1 MHSES
6 VQYLNLSTNNGVVML
21 TDKQIRVKIGG
32 ISRSSKAIRN
42 NIQEVL
48 CNIAGR
54 GFDEKI
60 GDVSLFTNLVN
71 ATTGMNQTY
80 IKRWIRDNGL
90 ATWNKDKE
98 RYTLNKNAQKK
109 ANEEFEDAHAYC
121 LFLFTDETKVWH
133 NPPKDDT
140 DKDKK
145 KDFDVKA
152 WAARQYGSHKDHL
165 DAMIKELA
173 KYKETVKLQAVA

>member
-1 MHSES
+1 
-6 VQYLNLSTNNGVVML
+6 ML
-21 TDKQIRVKIGG
+21 TQKQIKVKIGG

-48 CNIAGR
+48 CNIAGH
-54 GFDEKI
+54 GFDVEV

-71 ATTGMNQTY
+71 ATTGMNQAY

-90 ATWNKDKE
+90 ATWNKDKN
-98 RYTLNKNAQKK
+98 RYTLNKNAQTK

-121 LFLFTDETKVWH
+121 MYLFTDETKTWY
-133 NPPKDDT
+133 NPPKSEGDND
-140 DKDKK
+140 DKK
-145 KDFDVKA
+145 KEFDAKA
-152 WAARQYGSHKDHL
+152 WAARAYSSHKDHL

-173 KYKETVKLQAVA
+173 KYKEKAQLDLVA

>member
-1 MHSES
+1 
-6 VQYLNLSTNNGVVML
+6 ML

-71 ATTGMNQTY
+71 ATTGMNQTR
-80 IKRWIRDNGL
+80 IKSWIRENGL
-90 ATWNKDKE
+90 ATWNKDKN

-109 ANEEFEDAHAYC
+109 ANEEFDDAHAYC
-121 LFLFTDETKVWH
+121 MYLFTDETKVWY
-133 NPPKDDT
+133 NPPKAEGDND
-140 DKDKK
+140 DKK
-145 KDFDVKA
+145 KEFDVKA
-152 WAARQYGSHKDHL
+152 WAARAYSSHKDHL

-173 KYKETVKLQAVA
+173 KYKEKAKLDLAA

>member
-1 MHSES
+1 
-6 VQYLNLSTNNGVVML
+6 ML
-21 TDKQIRVKIGG
+21 TEKQIKAKING

-48 CNIAGR
+48 CSIAGH
-54 GFDEKI
+54 GFDEKV

-71 ATTGMNQTY
+71 ATTGMNQAL
-80 IKRWIRDNGL
+80 IKRWIRENGL
-90 ATWNKDKE
+90 ATWNKDKG

-109 ANEEFEDAHAYC
+109 ANEEFDDAHAYSMY
-121 LFLFTDETKVWH
+121 LFTDETKVWY

-152 WAARQYGSHKDHL
+152 WAARAYSSHKDHL
-165 DAMIKELA
+165 DAMIKELG
-173 KYKETVKLQAVA
+173 KYKEKAKLDLVA

>member
-1 MHSES
+1 
-6 VQYLNLSTNNGVVML
+6 ML

-32 ISRSSKAIRN
+32 INRSSKAIRN

-71 ATTGMNQTY
+71 ATTGMNQTR

-90 ATWNKDKE
+90 ATWNKDKQ
-98 RYTLNKNAQKK
+98 RYTLNKNAQKE
-109 ANEEFEDAHAYC
+109 ANEKFADAHEYC
-121 LFLFTDETKVWH
+121 LYLFTDATKVWYID
-133 NPPKDDT
+133 PPKDD
-140 DKDKK
+140 DKDEKK
-145 KDFDVKA
+145 EFDVTV
-152 WAARQYGSHKDHL
+152 WAARQFKAQPDHL
-165 DAMIKELA
+165 DAMIKELS
-173 KYKETVKLQAVA
+173 KYKEKAKLDLVA

>member
-1 MHSES
+1 
-6 VQYLNLSTNNGVVML
+6 ML
-21 TDKQIRVKIGG
+21 TEKQIKVKIGG
-32 ISRSSKAIRN
+32 INRSTKAIRN

-71 ATTGMNQTY
+71 ATTGMNQAR

-90 ATWNKDKE
+90 ATWNKDKQ

-109 ANEEFEDAHAYC
+109 ANEEFDDAHAYC
-121 LFLFTDETKVWH
+121 MYLFTDQTKAWYID
-133 NPPKDDT
+133 PPKNDDNG
-140 DKDKK
+140 DKK
-145 KDFDVKA
+145 EFDVKA
-152 WAARQYGSHKDHL
+152 WAARAYSSHKDHL

-173 KYKETVKLQAVA
+173 KYKEKAKLDLVA